1 MTFTWNT
8 FIKPISQGDKS
19 LKIADTTGLIKWTIN
34 PYSVV
39 NAYVYANILNISLS
53 SGKKVEVPFSSLNES
68 KLALE
73 RLKFSIDN
81 LKQNSVPLVN
91 DKIKNY
97 VQSLEPQFFF
107 QSTQPTGTGTNAI
120 KPGSFWYDTT
130 DGTLYIY
137 VEDDDGDFTWTGTSS
152 QSQVQFFYQET
163 TPTGTGTNAITP
175 GTFWYDTTDGTLYI
189 YVQDSSSGDYYF
201 VTASTSFS
209 TGNLFEFFYQDTSPE
224 GTGTGEIPTGSLWF
238 DTEEGILYVYVR
250 DGNSEEYNWVTS
262 YGAVG
267 PQGPVGA
274 TGPSG
279 DLEIESLI
287 TLGATSSE
295 VIYDFSVAST
305 WYHPVINLDYLAS
318 FVNLPQNGNST
329 IKGKVII
336 EQGTP
341 GYLPQLVKLDGAT
354 HSIKWI
360 GGTASATQNG
370 IDLIDFTFIRI
381 SGTYSSVLG
390 DLSNFF

>member
-1 MTFTWNT
+1 
-8 FIKPISQGDKS
+8 
-19 LKIADTTGLIKWTIN
+19 L
-34 PYSVV
+34 
-39 NAYVYANILNISLS
+39 
-53 SGKKVEVPFSSLNES
+53 
-68 KLALE
+68 LE
-73 RLKFSIDN
+73 D
-81 LKQNSVPLVN
+81 
-91 DKIKNY
+91 
-97 VQSLEPQFFF
+97 
-107 QSTQPTGTGTNAI
+107 
-120 KPGSFWYDTT
+120 
-130 DGTLYIY
+130 
-137 VEDDDGDFTWTGTSS
+137 
-152 QSQVQFFYQET
+152 
-163 TPTGTGTNAITP
+163 
-175 GTFWYDTTDGTLYI
+175 
-189 YVQDSSSGDYYF
+189 
-201 VTASTSFS
+201 
-209 TGNLFEFFYQDTSPE
+209 NLFEFFYQDTSPE